1 MSQAAFLQALD
12 TALHAAFEA
21 AGLAS
26 AGFYTA
32 PGADAAVPASVYVD
46 KNIETIGDLRQF
58 KADRVEVLYV
68 NWSIAPAQGG
78 KLEVEDETYI
88 NGKELSNDGSS
99 SRWVVRRG

>member
-12 TALHAAFEA
+12 TALHTAFEA

-26 AGFYTA
+26 AGLYTA
-32 PGADAAVPASVYVD
+32 PGAEVAVPASVYID
-46 KNIETIGDLRQF
+46 KDIETIGDLRQF
-58 KADRVEVLYV
+58 KAGRVEVLYV

-78 KLEVEDETYI
+78 KLEVEGETYI

-99 SRWVVRRG
+99 SRWTVRRG